1 MNASSWLVP
10 GQRVELTV
18 EQCSPSLSVVDSAL
32 GDEIRIAGPLGHDG
46 GPLAPPAAG
55 TRALLIWPTDRGWH
69 RLETDLV
76 AEVPGQ
82 VVLWRLRP
90 LGRPTVEQRRAF
102 ARAPVALRVRLELE
116 EQTWHGVTLDIG
128 EGGLRCVIS
137 EPGDMTAGAH
147 LLVTMVIDARE
158 ISCRAE
164 LLEVSVLNGRSVV
177 RARFEDLG
185 RSADILRRHVL
196 EHQRRARAL
205 SRS

>member
-1 MNASSWLVP
+1 MSTSSWLVP
-10 GQRVELTV
+10 GQRVELNV
-18 EQCSPSLSVVDSAL
+18 EHSPPSLSVVDSA
-32 GDEIRIAGPLGHDG
+32 GADEIRIAGPLGHDG
-46 GPLAPPAAG
+46 GPLAPPTAG
-55 TRALLIWPTDRGWH
+55 TRALLIWPTERGWH

-76 AEVPGQ
+76 AEVPGH

-90 LGRPTVEQRRAF
+90 LGRPSVEQRRAF
-102 ARAPVALRVRLELE
+102 ARAPVALRVRLQRE

-137 EPGDMTAGAH
+137 EPGELAAGAH
-147 LLVTMVIDARE
+147 LLVTMMVGDRE
-158 ISCRAE
+158 ISCSAE

-196 EHQRRARAL
+196 EQQRRARAL
-205 SRS
+205 SR